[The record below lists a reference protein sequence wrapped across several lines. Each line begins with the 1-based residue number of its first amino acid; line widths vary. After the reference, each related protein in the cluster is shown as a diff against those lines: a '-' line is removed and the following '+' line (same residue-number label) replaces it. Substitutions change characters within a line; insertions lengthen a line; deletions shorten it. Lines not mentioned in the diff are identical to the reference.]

1 MIEIKFEHNLVK
13 SREGAEPTSI
23 GIMVE
28 ATAPTAPARTE
39 EIVRKDKAIVFV
51 VDRSGSMGGGRLELV
66 KVTILDILGRLF
78 PAYGVQRDPHAFPA
92 RPAPEL
98 VRFGDTDMAAL
109 RRLVSNLQPGGS
121 TNLEAG
127 YRFGLAEAASAPEG
141 IEAAVILLSDGQANS
156 GNQDPESLGQ
166 LAAAATEHFITTT
179 TIGIGEGYDE
189 RILDA
194 VAGAGAGNH
203 VAAIRIDEA
212 VDALNAEIEDMLQKT
227 VSGLRVEI
235 ELDREVAGPGSR
247 VRKGGWVR
255 RFNWDAPLAV
265 AELGDL
271 STAEEKNW
279 VFDATLALRDPEI
292 ELREVEGIIV
302 RWQYTDLVS
311 GSLVTGEKRTTLE
324 LVDKDNWVEPARD
337 EDIVA
342 ELKALRLEDV
352 RPTAQDLYDRGAFAE
367 ADAMLT
373 EAGLELQR
381 YMDSS
386 DLSPRARLRMSRR
399 VSDMASFAM
408 MDDGVKSKRLRETS
422 NREMRDKTNFRERRP
437 KTGDNEEI

>member
-1 MIEIKFEHNLVK
+1 MIEIKIEHNLVK

-23 GIMVE
+23 GLMVE
-28 ATAPTAPARTE
+28 ATAPTAPERSQ

-66 KVTILDILGRLF
+66 KGTILDILGRLN
-78 PAYGVQRDPHAFPA
+78 PADYIALVTFDDVAITDVP
-92 RPAPEL
+92 L
-98 VRFGDTDMAAL
+98 VRLADTDVPQL

-127 YRFGLAEAASAPEG
+127 YRFGLAEAASAPAG
-141 IEAAVILLSDGQANS
+141 IEATVILLSDGQANS

-194 VAGAGAGNH
+194 VAGSGAGNH

-235 ELDREVAGPGSR
+235 ELYREVSGPGSR

-255 RFNWDAPLAV
+255 KFHWDAPLAV
-265 AELGDL
+265 IEMGDL

-279 VFDATLALRDPEI
+279 VFDVTLALRDAEI
-292 ELREVEGIIV
+292 ELRELEGIVV
-302 RWQYTDLVS
+302 RWQYTDLVI
-311 GSLVTGEKRTTLE
+311 GELVTGEKRITLE
-324 LVDKDNWVEPARD
+324 LVDKENWVEPARD

-352 RPTAQDLYDRGAFAE
+352 RRAAQDLYDRGDFAQ

-386 DLSPRARLRMSRR
+386 DLSPRARARMHRR

-437 KTGDNEEI
+437 KAGDTEEI

>member
-1 MIEIKFEHNLVK
+1 MIEIKIEHNKVK
-13 SREGAEPTSI
+13 AREGAEPTSI
-23 GIMVE
+23 GLMVE
-28 ATAPTAPARTE
+28 ATAPTAPERTQ

-66 KVTILDILGRLF
+66 KGTILDILGRLN
-78 PAYGVQRDPHAFPA
+78 PADYISLVTFDDVAITDVP
-92 RPAPEL
+92 L
-98 VRFGDTDMAAL
+98 VRIGDTDVAQL

-121 TNLEAG
+121 TNLEQG
-127 YRFGLAEAASAPEG
+127 YRYGLAEAASAPEG
-141 IEAAVILLSDGQANS
+141 IEATVILLSDGQANS

-235 ELDREVAGPGSR
+235 ELDREAAGQAAR
-247 VRKGGWVR
+247 VRKAGWVR
-255 RFNWDAPLAV
+255 KFHWDAPLAV
-265 AELGDL
+265 VELGDL

-279 VFDATLALRDPEI
+279 VFDVTLALRDPEI
-292 ELREVEGIIV
+292 ELREVDGIVV
-302 RWQYTDLVS
+302 RWQYTDLTS
-311 GSLVTGEKRTTLE
+311 GDFVTGEKRIALE
-324 LVDKDNWVEPARD
+324 LVDKENWVEPARD

-342 ELKALRLEDV
+342 ELKALRLADV
-352 RPTAQDLYDRGAFAE
+352 RQQAQQLYDMGNYE
-367 ADAMLT
+367 QADALLT
-373 EAGLELQR
+373 AAGLELDEWAR
-381 YMDSS
+381 GAN
-386 DLSPRARLRMSRR
+386 LSARQQARIFRHTSEMT
-399 VSDMASFAM
+399 SFAM
-408 MDDGVKSKRLRETS
+408 MDDNVKSKRMRETS
-422 NREMRDKTNFRERRP
+422 NRVMRDKINFRD
-437 KTGDNEEI
+437 KSGDKDQGI

>member
-66 KVTILDILGRLF
+66 KGTILDILGRLN
-78 PAYGVQRDPHAFPA
+78 PADYISVVTFDDVAITDQP
-92 RPAPEL
+92 L
-98 VRFGDTDMAAL
+98 VRIGDTDMAAL

-156 GNQDPESLGQ
+156 GNQDPESLGR

-302 RWQYTDLVS
+302 RWQYTDLAI
-311 GSLVTGEKRTTLE
+311 GELVTGEKRITLE
-324 LVDKDNWVEPARD
+324 LVDKDNWVDPARD
-337 EDIVA
+337 EDIMA

-352 RPTAQDLYDRGAFAE
+352 RRAAQDLYDRGAFAE

-373 EAGLELQR
+373 EAGVELEAWARNANL
-381 YMDSS
+381 S
-386 DLSPRARLRMSRR
+386 DRQQARLYRHTSEMS
-399 VSDMASFAM
+399 SFAM
-408 MDDGVKSKRLRETS
+408 MDDSVKSKRMRETS
-422 NREMRDKTNFRERRP
+422 NRVMRDKTNFRERRP